1 VNLLGNR
8 FHDFRHYRQMVFSLA
23 RSDFRTRFAGSYF
36 GLLWA
41 LAQPLATILVFWFVF
56 QVGFRQPPREDGT
69 PFVLWMAAGMAPW
82 FFFSEAWLS
91 ASNAML
97 EYSFLVKKVR
107 FRVGFLPVI
116 KVLSAFFMH
125 VVFVFVVV
133 VLGLGYGRFFGGH
146 LLQLIYY
153 DLCMVALV
161 LALSLFTAS
170 VMPFFRDLAQIM
182 GIGLQFGMWLTP
194 ILWPVTMVPER
205 FRWIFKLNPVNY
217 LVEGYRD
224 AVLGGAWV
232 WQHGPTTIGF
242 WGVTGLLGLLGC
254 FTYRRLQPHFADVL

>member
-1 VNLLGNR
+1 MKPIDKR
-8 FHDFRHYRQMVFSLA
+8 PHDSRHYRQMVFDLA
-23 RSDFRTRFAGSYF
+23 RNDFRTRFAGSYF

-69 PFVLWMAAGMAPW
+69 PFVLWLAAGMAPW

-91 ASNAML
+91 ASNAMI
-97 EYSFLVKKVR
+97 EYSFLVKKVL

-125 VVFVFVVV
+125 LAFVLVLV
-133 VLGLGYGRFFGGH
+133 VLGLVYGRFPGGH

-153 DLCMVALV
+153 DFCAVALV
-161 LALSLFTAS
+161 LALSLCTAS
-170 VMPFFRDLAQIM
+170 IMPFFRDLAPIM

-194 ILWPVTMVPER
+194 ILWPVTMVPEAY
-205 FRWIFKLNPVNY
+205 RWIFKLNPVNY

-232 WQHGPTTIGF
+232 WQHGPTTLGF